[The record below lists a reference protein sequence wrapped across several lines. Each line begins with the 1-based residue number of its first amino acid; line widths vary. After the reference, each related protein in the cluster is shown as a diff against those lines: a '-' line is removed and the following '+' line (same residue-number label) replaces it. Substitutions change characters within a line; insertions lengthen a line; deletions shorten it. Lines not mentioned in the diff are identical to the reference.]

1 MMEGYLVYLFL
12 GVFLALSL
20 LIYANLLIF
29 QFFELR
35 FGYNEKQSER
45 IMHGMLV
52 TSLSFMW
59 YSISLSFT
67 LYNKWIL
74 QEWHGGFHFP
84 IMITTVHMV
93 MKYFITRVWAMTPEA
108 EEVPAVPWK
117 ILSSIVMPI
126 GLCTSADI
134 VFSNIAIQYLPLSI
148 YTTTKGATLVFTF
161 LLGVMCKLEEFQ
173 WSLFFAILGIVS
185 GLGLAIASSGDSIS
199 AYGLLCVTLSAA
211 ASAVRWVL
219 MQLLAVRDVKSESV
233 MVTLFRFSPYSA
245 ASIIPFALLFEAPGL
260 VHSSFADHS
269 TVLVQALLYAV
280 LGGVV
285 SFLLIIAEVK
295 LLRVTSSL
303 TMCVIGQIKEIIQI
317 AAAMVLF
324 KDHITLKSGL
334 GIAVSIIAAYWY
346 RHLKGAADSSDE
358 DEEQAATLQIL
369 QSSQLAHRSLYAS
382 AHGNGNMP
390 GGAHRY
396 VGVNTQGSVPQID
409 VDDEGDALL
418 FEQEMVHLDLSPAKL
433 RESSQEIEM
442 GQIHQ
447 LHHMGSDSGS
457 DDDVEKMLSGEGDH
471 SSYAHVNNGTYAAV
485 ANPIGRRRS
494 PQPT

>member
-1 MMEGYLVYLFL
+1 MEGYLVYVFL
-12 GVFLALSL
+12 ALFLALSL
-20 LIYANLLIF
+20 LIYANLLVF

-52 TSLSFMW
+52 TSLSFLW

-74 QEWHGGFHFP
+74 QEWRGGFHFP
-84 IMITTVHMV
+84 IMITTVHMIL
-93 MKYFITRVWAMTPEA
+93 KYFVTRVWAMTPEA
-108 EEVPAVPWK
+108 DEVPPVPWK

-134 VFSNIAIQYLPLSI
+134 VFSNIAIQYLPLSM
-148 YTTTKGATLVFTF
+148 YTTIKGATLVFTF
-161 LLGVMCKLEEFQ
+161 LLGVLCKLEEFR
-173 WSLFFAILGIVS
+173 WSLFFAVVGIAA
-185 GLGLAIASSGDSIS
+185 GLGLAIVTSGDHIS
-199 AYGLLCVTLSAA
+199 AYGLICVLLSAA
-211 ASAVRWVL
+211 CSAFRWVL

-245 ASIIPFALLFEAPGL
+245 ASITPFALTFEASPL

-269 TVLVQALLYAV
+269 VLLVQALLYAV
-280 LGGVV
+280 FGGIV
-285 SFLLIIAEVK
+285 SFLLLIAEVK

-317 AAAMVLF
+317 LAAMVLF

-346 RHLKGAADSSDE
+346 RHLKGAVGDEGE

-369 QSSQLAHRSLYAS
+369 QSSQLAHRSLYAGHS
-382 AHGNGNMP
+382 GTRLQ
-390 GGAHRY
+390 RY
-396 VGVNTQGSVPQID
+396 EGVPQIG
-409 VDDEGDALL
+409 VDEEEDALL
-418 FEQEMVHLDLSPAKL
+418 FEQEMVNLEPQLSPAKL
-433 RESSQEIEM
+433 RESSLEIQM

-447 LHHMGSDSGS
+447 LSRTHSNSSSSGS
-457 DDDVEKMLSGEGDH
+457 GGRDGNGDCYGEGCGEH
-471 SSYAHVNNGTYAAV
+471 A
-485 ANPIGRRRS
+485 
-494 PQPT
+494 